1 MAPSISRSC
10 AVSRRMR
17 ATSLFS
23 MDRIIKGKRREAQR
37 GTGGSRR
44 QKREAGSCH
53 RTSGPARFQCGRL
66 SGLGN
71 VCGLRSLLSLH
82 DFKLDRVA
90 LLKSAVPITHN
101 GGVMHEDVTAILA
114 SDKSIPL
121 GIIEPL
127 HCSLHFLVPP

>member
-23 MDRIIKGKRREAQR
+23 MDRIIKGKRREAQAAPAAKK
-37 GTGGSRR
+37 GG
-44 QKREAGSCH
+44 AGRCH

-71 VCGLRSLLSLH
+71 VCGLRSLLSIH
-82 DFKLDRVA
+82 DFEFDRHA
-90 LLKSAVPITHN
+90 LLKSAVPVAHDC
-101 GGVMHEDVTAILA
+101 GVMHEDVTAILA

-121 GIIEPL
+121 GVIEPL

>member
-1 MAPSISRSC
+1 
-10 AVSRRMR
+10 MR

-37 GTGGSRR
+37 GTGGALR
-44 QKREAGSCH
+44 QKRRGRELSQNLPP
-53 RTSGPARFQCGRL
+53 SRFQCGRL

-71 VCGLRSLLSLH
+71 VCGLRSLLSIH

-90 LLKSAVPITHN
+90 LLKSAVPIAHN
-101 GGVMHEDVTAILA
+101 GGVMHEDIAAILA
-114 SDKSIPL
+114 SDKSISL